1 MSRMPV
7 LPNEQRPCYPTN
19 QERPALSMRFPAG
32 FLFGAATS
40 AHQIEG
46 AADEDGRG
54 PSIWDTFAA
63 TPGAVTHGDTGAI
76 ACDHYHRVGDDLDLA
91 AELGL
96 TAYRF
101 SIAWPR
107 IIPDGVGSVNQKGL
121 DFYRRM
127 LDGLH
132 ARGIEPV
139 ATLYHWDLPQPL
151 QDAGGWASRD
161 TAARFGD
168 YAQVVLDSLGDLVSR
183 WVTVNEPFCSAMIGH
198 LEGRH
203 APGQRDLHAAL
214 AAGHHLLLAHGQAVA
229 IMRATAPGATVGI
242 SHLFSDLRPA
252 SPSADD
258 EAATR
263 RLDGYENRWFLDPVA
278 TGSYPADMID
288 WYQRQ
293 VPIDFIRDG
302 DMRIVAAPTDFLGVN
317 YYETKAVT
325 HDPAEPYHQARAL
338 PSTGQL
344 TAGGLDVR
352 PDGLGRILHRVSG
365 QVSVPLYITE
375 SGAAFNDYADPEGGV
390 DDLERVEYLADH
402 LGAALGAI
410 GSGVDLRGY
419 FVWSLLDNFE
429 WAEGYGRRFGL
440 VYVDF
445 ASQTRIP
452 KASARWYRQLITSQ
466 PGG

>member
-1 MSRMPV
+1 M
-7 LPNEQRPCYPTN
+7 
-19 QERPALSMRFPAG
+19 SMRFPAG
-32 FLFGAATS
+32 FLFGASTS

-46 AADEDGRG
+46 AVDEDGRG

-63 TPGAVTHGDTGAI
+63 TPGAVTHGDTGTI
-76 ACDHYHRVGDDLDLA
+76 ACDHYHRVDADLDLA
-91 AELGL
+91 AAMGL

-101 SIAWPR
+101 SLAWPR
-107 IIPDGVGSVNQKGL
+107 IIPDGTGSVNQKGL

-161 TAARFGD
+161 TVPRFCD

-203 APGQRDLHAAL
+203 APGLRDLHAAL
-214 AAGHHLLLAHGQAVA
+214 AAGHHLLLAHGQAVQ
-229 IMRATAPGATVGI
+229 IVRASAPHAKVGI

-252 SPSADD
+252 SPSAAD

-263 RLDGYENRWFLDPVA
+263 RLDGYENRWFLDPVT
-278 TGSYPADMID
+278 TGSYPEDMVD

-302 DMRIVAAPTDFLGVN
+302 DMRIVATPTDFLGVN

-338 PSTGQL
+338 PSTGKL

-352 PDGLGRILHRVSG
+352 PDGLGRILHRVSS
-365 QVSVPLYITE
+365 QVTAPLYITE

-390 DDLERVEYLADH
+390 DDLERVDYLADH
-402 LGAALGAI
+402 LGTALAAI
-410 GSGVDLRGY
+410 ESGVDLRGY

-452 KASARWYRQLITSQ
+452 KASARWYQQLIAGQ